1 MAPEKKIEEID
12 EDESSDDDMPALEGT
27 EGGDAA
33 GKQNRAEKKSRKA
46 ILKLGLTQ
54 VPGVTRVT
62 VKKSKAVCF
71 VISNPDV
78 YKSAASD
85 TYVVFGEARVEDLGA
100 AAQQSA
106 AQQFAQPDAPKVD
119 APKVEE
125 LAEDEDAT
133 GIEEKDIELII
144 SQVGCTRGKAIAA
157 LKANNGDIVE
167 AVMQMSG

>member
-1 MAPEKKIEEID
+1 MAPKKNKEE
-12 EDESSDDDMPALEGT
+12 EDAVSQSSSDEDMPALEGS
-27 EGGDAA
+27 EDA
-33 GKQNRAEKKSRKA
+33 GSKQNRAEKKSRKA

-71 VISNPDV
+71 VISKPDV
-78 YKSAASD
+78 YKSPASD

-106 AQQFAQPDAPKVD
+106 AQQFAAPEPAKQE
-119 APKVEE
+119 AKVEE

-133 GIEEKDIELII
+133 GVEEKDIELII

>member
-1 MAPEKKIEEID
+1 M
-12 EDESSDDDMPALEGT
+12 G
-27 EGGDAA
+27 
-33 GKQNRAEKKSRKA
+33 
-46 ILKLGLTQ
+46 
-54 VPGVTRVT
+54 RVT

-71 VISNPDV
+71 VISKPDV
-78 YKSAASD
+78 FKSQASD

-106 AQQFAQPDAPKVD
+106 AQQSAQPDAPKVD

-144 SQVGCTRGKAIAA
+144 SQVGSRAA
-157 LKANNGDIVE
+157 RRSRRSRRTTAT
-167 AVMQMSG
+167 SSRR